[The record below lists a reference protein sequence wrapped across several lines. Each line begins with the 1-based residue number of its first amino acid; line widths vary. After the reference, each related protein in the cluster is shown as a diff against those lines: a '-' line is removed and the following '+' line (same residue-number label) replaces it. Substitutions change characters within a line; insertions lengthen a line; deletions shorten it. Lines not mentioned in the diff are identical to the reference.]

1 MYFYSGFCLV
11 NLLLLVDAELAGAA
25 VDQEQQTTDN
35 GQNLEEIVLGKV
47 LVRVVLVK
55 SPEVVHQ
62 QVKAA
67 QDDDKQG
74 SAVLGLETH
83 DNHDTGASAKD
94 ADEDTPEGPLAAEDE
109 ANEEED
115 QEHTTSQLEVHLL
128 VLLIQGGETGKSLG
142 LANP

>member
-1 MYFYSGFCLV
+1 MEKIGSKGTY
-11 NLLLLVDAELAGAA
+11 
-25 VDQEQQTTDN
+25 
-35 GQNLEEIVLGKV
+35 
-47 LVRVVLVK
+47 

-62 QVKAA
+62 QVETA
-67 QDDDKQG
+67 QDDDKQR

-94 ADEDTPEGPLAAEDE
+94 ADEDAPEGPLAAENE

-128 VLLIQGGETGKSLG
+128 VLLIQSGETGKSLG